1 MAHALVDGPVP
12 MHVALTEFSGYEK
25 EKENMN
31 VSRENIMGAL
41 GEREG
46 GLGLHMVVAKIPS
59 LGETYIMSIL
69 PPKVPVTNQGTV
81 PPKFT
86 LRNQ

>member
-1 MAHALVDGPVP
+1 MAHVLADGPVP

-46 GLGLHMVVAKIPS
+46 GLGLHMVVAKISS
-59 LGETYIMSIL
+59 LGET
-69 PPKVPVTNQGTV
+69 
-81 PPKFT
+81 
-86 LRNQ
+86 

>member
-1 MAHALVDGPVP
+1 
-12 MHVALTEFSGYEK
+12 
-25 EKENMN
+25 MN

-46 GLGLHMVVAKIPS
+46 GLGLHMVVAKIHPW
-59 LGETYIMSIL
+59 ERHKAMSIL